1 VDDMR
6 KTILVIGMIVLL
18 LFLIKPSVESLKI
31 EEFDHL
37 HSNGNV
43 LYVGG
48 SGPGNYSV
56 IQDAINDAVDGDTV
70 FVFNG
75 SSPYE
80 ECLEINRRIS
90 LIGEDKESTI
100 IIGDC
105 LETLITVRGREVFI
119 SGFTIKTSDSKRY
132 PYYGIYIKRDGVTIT
147 NNIISNIETGISVN
161 SHYNIITDN
170 EFINCGIYATS
181 SYYQNTISNN
191 YVNGKPL
198 IYRHNKNSEK
208 ITNAGQVILLN
219 CINITIENANISDVY
234 YGIYLKE
241 SNYCKIIGNNITN
254 CNIFLVNSKKNEISG
269 NIISKIER
277 RTMYMEV
284 GITLQY
290 SNENEVIGNNIFSNE
305 GIGIHIYYSN
315 ENIVENN
322 NIESNR
328 KAIDLDDANSNTITK
343 NNFVGNIKN
352 VHFLDC
358 KGNRWTRNYWDRARI
373 LPKLITGS
381 VTIVEPG
388 FGTPGKYLPWFNFD
402 ILPVKIPYDIGV

>member
-1 VDDMR
+1 MI
-6 KTILVIGMIVLL
+6 KYPVIGLL
-18 LFLIKPSVESLKI
+18 IILMLTSAIPLTQGIINEK
-31 EEFDHL
+31 
-37 HSNGNV
+37 SNHPISDGNI

-48 SGPGNYSV
+48 NGFGNYSI

-70 FVFNG
+70 FVFND

-80 ECLEINRRIS
+80 ECLEINRGIS

-105 LETLITVRGREVFI
+105 LEKLITIRGREVLI
-119 SGFTIKTSDSKRY
+119 TGFTIKTNESKRY
-132 PYYGIYIKRDGVTIT
+132 PYYGLYIQRDGTTIT
-147 NNIISNIETGISVN
+147 DNIISNIETGISVH
-161 SHYNIITDN
+161 SYYNKITDN

-181 SYYQNTISNN
+181 TYYENTISNN

-198 IYRHNKNSEK
+198 IYRHNKNNEK

-234 YGIYLKE
+234 YGIYMNE
-241 SNYCKIIGNNITN
+241 CRYCKIIGNEITN
-254 CNIFLVNSKKNEISG
+254 CNVFLLDCKKNEITN
-269 NIISKIER
+269 NIISKISR
-277 RTMYMEV
+277 RTMYLEV

-290 SNENEVIGNNIFSNE
+290 SNENEVSGNNIFSNE
-305 GIGIHIYYSN
+305 GTGIHIYYSN
-315 ENIVENN
+315 LNIVENN

-328 KAIDLDDANSNTITK
+328 KAIDLDDANSNIIRK
-343 NNFVGNIKN
+343 NNFVGNLKN

-358 KGNRWTRNYWDRARI
+358 KGNRWTRNYWGRARI
-373 LPKLITGS
+373 LPKLISGS
-381 VTIVEPG
+381 VTVVEPG

-402 ILPVKIPYDIGV
+402 LRPAKNPFII